1 MICYRPYTSDD
12 SHYVMDSFLHGF
24 KGTPWAKGV
33 VVSHL
38 LSALMNHQGWKI
50 TIAHEESVPDEI
62 LGWIA
67 WRDSQT
73 IGWICVKGPVQSRGI
88 AHALLANIGCDVS
101 REICSAFVT
110 QEALAIAKKKG
121 LKLRFRPY
129 LVA

>member
-1 MICYRPYTSDD
+1 
-12 SHYVMDSFLHGF
+12 MDSFLHGF

-33 VVSHL
+33 VVSQL
-38 LSALMNHQGWKI
+38 LSALMNHQDWKI

-73 IGWICVKGPVQSRGI
+73 IGWICVKGPVQSRGV
-88 AHALLANIGCDVS
+88 AHSLLSYIGCDVS

-110 QEALAIAKKKG
+110 PEALAMAKKKG
-121 LKLRFRPY
+121 IKLRFRPY